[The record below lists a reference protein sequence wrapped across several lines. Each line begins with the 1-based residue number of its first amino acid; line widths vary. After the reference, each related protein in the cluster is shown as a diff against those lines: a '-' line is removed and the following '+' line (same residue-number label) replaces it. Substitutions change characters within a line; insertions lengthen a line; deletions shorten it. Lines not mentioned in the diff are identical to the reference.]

1 MSNVLKRFH
10 TRFMIQKSKF
20 SAVVVCFYSL
30 TINTRIQFNFRRLL
44 AYLLWSMTRRI
55 IETNGNIPP
64 LTYKTFV
71 TVMGVIG
78 EPAEPEDD
86 PDYKNVE
93 LPVPDNFE
101 EKYAL
106 SSLKEL
112 GMRDFA
118 VSLVGSFV
126 SSAM

>member
-71 TVMGVIG
+71 TVVGVIG